1 MAHRS
6 PHRSRVPPKIVC
18 LESYWNEQLFQT
30 FSVKGFL
37 EAMAPLVHPPLT
49 VAHRFVESGEG
60 IAYYLGRPG
69 GVMWRRKELFDAPLY
84 YLAFHG
90 RPAAVTP
97 VLGRVT
103 GEQLCEAFAGYG
115 AGGYRNLVYFAACS
129 VFSGKRGKFFAKEF
143 LKATGVRAVI
153 GYGTPVGWMAS
164 LVCDLLFL
172 HRFYSDRS
180 PWKNLRR
187 IFNSVHRDYPVAR
200 RLKHMLITREDLR

>member
-1 MAHRS
+1 MPRRAKA
-6 PHRSRVPPKIVC
+6 PPKLVC
-18 LESYWNEQLFQT
+18 LESYWDERLFQT

-37 EAMAPLVHPPLT
+37 ESMAPLVHPPLT
-49 VAHRFVESGEG
+49 VAHRFVDSHEG
-60 IAYYLGRPG
+60 IAHYLRRPG
-69 GVMWRRKELFDAPLY
+69 GVMWRQKELFDTPVY

-115 AGGYRNLVYFAACS
+115 AGGYRNLVYFGACS
-129 VFSGKRGKFFAKEF
+129 VFRGVRGERFARQF
-143 LKATGVRAVI
+143 LKTSRVRAVI

-164 LVCDLLFL
+164 LVCDMLFL
-172 HRFYSDRS
+172 QRFYSDPS

-187 IFNSVHRDYPVAR
+187 IFKSVHRDYPVAR
-200 RLKHMLITREDLR
+200 RLKHMLITREDIQ

>member
-1 MAHRS
+1 
-6 PHRSRVPPKIVC
+6 
-18 LESYWNEQLFQT
+18 
-30 FSVKGFL
+30 
-37 EAMAPLVHPPLT
+37 MAPLVYPPLT
-49 VAHRFVESGEG
+49 VAHRFIDSEAGL
-60 IAYYLGRPG
+60 AYYVRRPG
-69 GVMWRRKELFDAPLY
+69 GVMWRRKELFDAPIY

-97 VLGRVT
+97 VLGRIT

-129 VFSGKRGKFFAKEF
+129 VFRGVRGLAFAKTF

-172 HRFYSDRS
+172 QRFYSDPA

-187 IFNSVHRDYPVAR
+187 IYKSVQRDYPVAR
-200 RLKHMLITREDLR
+200 RLQHLLFTREDLR